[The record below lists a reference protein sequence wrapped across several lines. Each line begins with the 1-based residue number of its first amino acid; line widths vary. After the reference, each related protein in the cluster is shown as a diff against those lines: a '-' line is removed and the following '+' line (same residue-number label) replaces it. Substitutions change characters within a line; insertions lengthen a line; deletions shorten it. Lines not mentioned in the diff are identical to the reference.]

1 MKKTLIAIAALTA
14 AATGIMAPAMALAD
28 TRGAAIV
35 HVSNDR
41 WDHNRRDDRAEYRLD
56 GRIEALYDRIRMGR
70 RSGDISRRE
79 AERLFSR
86 LDSISAERKRAE
98 RTGRGLSPREVAAL
112 SDRLDRLAR
121 EVRYERNDNNDRRGG
136 GYDDR
141 RW

>member
-14 AATGIMAPAMALAD
+14 AATGIMAPAMAVAD
-28 TRGAAIV
+28 TRSAAV
-35 HVSNDR
+35 VRVSNDR

-56 GRIEALYDRIRMGR
+56 SRIENLYDRIRAGR
-70 RSGDISRRE
+70 RTGDISRRE

-98 RTGRGLSPREVAAL
+98 RTGRGLTPREFASL
-112 SDRLDRLAR
+112 SDRLDRLSR
-121 EVRYERNDNNDRRGG
+121 EVRYERNDHDN
-136 GYDDR
+136 R